1 MCPHGAD
8 GPILMTVVWTLLQ
21 EHQIVGRGDV
31 RVPPLHLQA
40 ALLCRF
46 HSGRLVVGTLEM
58 VACKKESLTFL
69 NFRAQCQ
76 SAVSAK
82 GGFKPVGISHDAAT

>member
-1 MCPHGAD
+1 MRPHRAD

-40 ALLCRF
+40 TVLCRF

-58 VACKKESLTFL
+58 VACKKGKFNILKFWRPMPIRGL
-69 NFRAQCQ
+69 RQ
-76 SAVSAK
+76 V
-82 GGFKPVGISHDAAT
+82 